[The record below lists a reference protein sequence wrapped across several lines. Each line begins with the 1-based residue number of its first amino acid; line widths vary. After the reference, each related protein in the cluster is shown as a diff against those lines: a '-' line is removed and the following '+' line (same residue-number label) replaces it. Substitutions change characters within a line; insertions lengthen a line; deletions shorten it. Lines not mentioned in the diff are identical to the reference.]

1 MFFVAEPRRHSAG
14 DWRSSTK
21 TLQARAIRP
30 PWQSPAP
37 PGGGPLWPSTR
48 RRRLRAA
55 RTVPV
60 GRMSAI
66 PLLRRPSSDRERP
79 VYVDGRPVSANTG
92 RSPTAQRTHQS
103 DPLLSFEI
111 GPMNGRK
118 ARESGLR
125 PKASV
130 ARGATV
136 PETSCKCVG
145 STRGRSPTCPT
156 LNRCRRKGAAWAH
169 LRADDDRHFSLPRA
183 MLSWPSEG
191 LPSKA
196 VPSEKSRADLRSVPR
211 WCNLPTLSSEAER

>member
-1 MFFVAEPRRHSAG
+1 MLEADDPYRQGPPCHRQLSRPDVALHRACRTVASPKDRFV
-14 DWRSSTK
+14 
-21 TLQARAIRP
+21 
-30 PWQSPAP
+30 
-37 PGGGPLWPSTR
+37 
-48 RRRLRAA
+48 RLPA
-55 RTVPV
+55 RTY
-60 GRMSAI
+60 
-66 PLLRRPSSDRERP
+66 ERQ
-79 VYVDGRPVSANTG
+79 VCANTG

-183 MLSWPSEG
+183 MFSWPSEG

-196 VPSEKSRADLRSVPR
+196 VPSEKSTADLRSVPR